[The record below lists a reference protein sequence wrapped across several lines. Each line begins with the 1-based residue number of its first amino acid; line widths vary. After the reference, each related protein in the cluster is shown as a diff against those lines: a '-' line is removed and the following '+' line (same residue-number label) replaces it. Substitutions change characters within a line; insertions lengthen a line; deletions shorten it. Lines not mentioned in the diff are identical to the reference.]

1 MKFGKRLVEKRAKY
15 VLREQAERELAI
27 RQHGVGIELS
37 VESLEF
43 SVECLASTDRMTVQ
57 FLVDCPE
64 LLVSQTSLLPAG
76 SGGVEPVI
84 VLMLDQCRF
93 AFGKF

>member
-1 MKFGKRLVEKRAKY
+1 MEFGKRLVEKRAKH

-37 VESLEF
+37 VESLQF
-43 SVECLASTDRMTVQ
+43 SVECLASTDRVTVQ

-64 LLVSQTSLLPAG
+64 LLISQASLLPTG
-76 SGGVEPVI
+76 IGGVEPVP

-93 AFGKF
+93 AFGEL